1 VLKEKKD
8 LKWELKEEDRTEI
21 RRKKKNRESIH
32 LITSKNT

>member
-21 RRKKKNRESIH
+21 RRKKKTEKASI
-32 LITSKNT
+32 